1 MTKQENLY
9 NKIVNK
15 HFATPGALC
24 KMGNQFSISISLLR
38 SWVRKKVK
46 NRINNK
52 KTKSFEI
59 RYITEQTRGKVP
71 EGRNV
76 YR

>member
-1 MTKQENLY
+1 MFLILISKY
-9 NKIVNK
+9 
-15 HFATPGALC
+15 FAPPGALC
-24 KMGNQFSISISLLR
+24 NMGNQFSISISLLR
-38 SWVRKKVK
+38 SWVQRKVK
-46 NRINNK
+46 NRINDK

-59 RYITEQTRGKVP
+59 RYITEQARGKVP

>member
-1 MTKQENLY
+1 
-9 NKIVNK
+9 
-15 HFATPGALC
+15 
-24 KMGNQFSISISLLR
+24 MGNQFSISISLLR

-59 RYITEQTRGKVP
+59 RYITEQTREKVP